1 MTRRDLTPISP
12 CDFLG
17 FAAAAPPPAD
27 GLDAVLSGG
36 LAGLRQVALRITRDG
51 DAADD
56 VLQSAVEKALRHRRR
71 FRGEARAS
79 TWLHRIVVN
88 EALMWYRGERR
99 RTARSARLA
108 ESLASAPP
116 EPGAQPLDALL
127 ARERSELVRRAL
139 RSLRPEDAELLR
151 HCSVEERGHVGW
163 AQRCGMRA
171 AAAKTRAFR
180 ARRALRALLEAA
192 EA

>member
-1 MTRRDLTPISP
+1 MTRRDLAPISP

-17 FAAAAPPPAD
+17 GAAAAPPPAD
-27 GLDAVLSGG
+27 GLDAVLSSG
-36 LAGLRQVALRITRDG
+36 LARLRQVALRITRDG

-99 RTARSARLA
+99 RAARCARLA

-116 EPGAQPLDALL
+116 EPGTQPLDALL

-139 RSLRPEDAELLR
+139 RSLRPEDAALLR
-151 HCSVEERGHVGW
+151 YCSVEERGYAGW
-163 AQRCGMRA
+163 AQRSGMRA

-180 ARRALRALLEAA
+180 ARRALRTLLEAA